1 MWVSRYLLEQ
11 KYRYWHIYWRKVQIL
26 TPERQVLTT
35 LKVYPQPRVK
45 SVFPRI
51 GMLWGGL
58 AVTIHG
64 VFFGSEYSRGR
75 VAPGGKYANVSVLI
89 GGAVCEQVEV
99 VSDSEVH
106 CVAPAGPRTIYVSV
120 CVSSSFFI
128 CMCPHPT
135 IYVEE
140 VSDAEVQCM
149 LCMYRWM
156 LYMCPHPT
164 ACVGRARMRRRF
176 CDSARWLPD
185 ANGLAILRR
194 RLHEHGLRRC
204 VV

>member
-1 MWVSRYLLEQ
+1 M
-11 KYRYWHIYWRKVQIL
+11 
-26 TPERQVLTT
+26 LTT

-51 GMLWGGL
+51 GMLWGGV

-75 VAPGGKYANVSVLI
+75 AAPGGKYANVSVLF

-106 CVAPAGPRTIYVSV
+106 CVAPAGPRTICVSV
-120 CVSSSFFI
+120 CVSSYNYI

-135 IYVEE
+135 IYVEV
-140 VSDAEVQCM
+140 VSDSEVHCM
-149 LCMYRWM
+149 LYMRRWM
-156 LYMCPHPT
+156 LYMCPHST
-164 ACVGRARMRRRF
+164 VCVGRARMRGRF
-176 CDSARWLPD
+176 CDSARWLSD
-185 ANGLAILRR
+185 ANGHAILRLD
-194 RLHEHGLRRC
+194 LHEHGLRWSAVRRLRRPRARPC
-204 VV
+204 

>member
-1 MWVSRYLLEQ
+1 
-11 KYRYWHIYWRKVQIL
+11 
-26 TPERQVLTT
+26 VLTT

-75 VAPGGKYANVSVLI
+75 AAPGGKYTNVSVLI

-106 CVAPAGPRTIYVSV
+106 CLAPAGTSTIYVSV
-120 CVSSSFFI
+120 CVSSCYCI

-135 IYVEE
+135 TYVEV
-140 VSDAEVQCM
+140 VSDAEVCSACYICVYAT
-149 LCMYRWM
+149 LRCSA
-156 LYMCPHPT
+156 CSI
-164 ACVGRARMRRRF
+164 CVG
-176 CDSARWLPD
+176 
-185 ANGLAILRR
+185 G
-194 RLHEHGLRRC
+194 
-204 VV
+204 